1 MKIISKNCN
10 EIKEYI
16 KFNNL
21 NNCCEKNLNEIQK
34 NKNIVI
40 LGNFDGVHKG
50 HQKIFQEADILS
62 KIFKYNKIVY
72 TFREYPQKK
81 VTRIT
86 TISEK
91 LNLLKQYDI
100 DYVYLEEFDEVR
112 NLSPEDFIKQILV
125 KKLNVKEIFCG
136 FNFTFGKNKEGNI
149 KTLEKILKEQYNNEI
164 KLNIMKPVTDNSG
177 EIISSTRIRKYIE
190 KTDLKNMKNIM
201 GHNYLIMGEVIHG
214 KKLGRVLGFPT
225 ANLEFKDKIYP
236 QFGVYGAYV
245 SIQGDD
251 KIYNAVINIGKN
263 PTVDFTGFSVEA
275 HILDFDKDIY
285 GKIIL
290 IDVLERIR
298 SERKMESLDELIN
311 QINNDTQIWR
321 KRINEQY
328 FDTNKNR

>member
-1 MKIISKNCN
+1 MKIISKKCD

-100 DYVYLEEFDEVR
+100 DYVYLEEFDEVK
-112 NLSPEDFIKQILV
+112 NLSPEDFVKQILV

-149 KTLEKILKEQYNNEI
+149 KTLEKI
-164 KLNIMKPVTDNSG
+164 
-177 EIISSTRIRKYIE
+177 SS
-190 KTDLKNMKNIM
+190 LS
-201 GHNYLIMGEVIHG
+201 
-214 KKLGRVLGFPT
+214 KKSFSS
-225 ANLEFKDKIYP
+225 
-236 QFGVYGAYV
+236 
-245 SIQGDD
+245 SI
-251 KIYNAVINIGKN
+251 V
-263 PTVDFTGFSVEA
+263 F
-275 HILDFDKDIY
+275 
-285 GKIIL
+285 
-290 IDVLERIR
+290 
-298 SERKMESLDELIN
+298 
-311 QINNDTQIWR
+311 
-321 KRINEQY
+321 
-328 FDTNKNR
+328 